1 LPLETADNIQEGINL
16 INDTISA
23 VVITSGSLG
32 WALLPKIKKFTNLKG
47 VLVFCQQVEI
57 HQKLA

>member
-32 WALLPKIKKFTNLKG
+32 GALLPKIKKFTNLKG
-47 VLVFCQQVEI
+47 VLVFC
-57 HQKLA
+57 